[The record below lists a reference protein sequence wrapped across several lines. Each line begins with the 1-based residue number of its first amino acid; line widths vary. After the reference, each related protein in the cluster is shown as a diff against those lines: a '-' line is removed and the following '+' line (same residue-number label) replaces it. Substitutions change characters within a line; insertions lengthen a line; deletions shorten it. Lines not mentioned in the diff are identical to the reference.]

1 MTTTSPIE
9 MAAIERLYDEA
20 MANIAEMTAP
30 FAKPDFSEPWPETEE
45 IDIASIQPPTPT
57 RWAAPEP
64 VAIDRPAP
72 RRPWQRW
79 FSFRGLGVAP
89 AR

>member
-9 MAAIERLYDEA
+9 MADIDRLYDEA
-20 MANIAEMTAP
+20 MADIAEMTAP

-45 IDIASIQPPTPT
+45 IDIASIQPPMPT
-57 RWAAPEP
+57 RWPAPEP

-72 RRPWQRW
+72 
-79 FSFRGLGVAP
+79 
-89 AR
+89 

>member
-1 MTTTSPIE
+1 MTPTSPIE
-9 MAAIERLYDEA
+9 MAAIERLYDQA

-45 IDIASIQPPTPT
+45 IDIASIQPPAPT
-57 RWAAPEP
+57 RLPAPEP
-64 VAIDRPAP
+64 VAIDPPAP
-72 RRPWQRW
+72 RRPWLRW